1 MKSPDTGVL
10 YFVCKSSMFLS
21 PQFRPR
27 CIIHSF
33 PFFSK
38 FYLNLLPFLCH
49 LEDVCLFK
57 MTLYFRSNLEVLWDF
72 GLYFN
77 FVSFNFRLLLPQG
90 WVFILADYI
99 YCAKPEIAFT
109 GDTMSDFILDEAN
122 IDVLRARILV
132 MEVKTSFCWKLQLW
146 KWLSW
151 LFMLNAMLSRHNVMT
166 GFLSCFLSSLMQIMK
181 KFWLIIYKI
190 MKT

>member
-1 MKSPDTGVL
+1 
-10 YFVCKSSMFLS
+10 MFLS

-57 MTLYFRSNLEVLWDF
+57 MTLYFRSNLEVFWDF

-90 WVFILADYI
+90 
-99 YCAKPEIAFT
+99 
-109 GDTMSDFILDEAN
+109 
-122 IDVLRARILV
+122 
-132 MEVKTSFCWKLQLW
+132 
-146 KWLSW
+146 
-151 LFMLNAMLSRHNVMT
+151 
-166 GFLSCFLSSLMQIMK
+166 
-181 KFWLIIYKI
+181 
-190 MKT
+190 